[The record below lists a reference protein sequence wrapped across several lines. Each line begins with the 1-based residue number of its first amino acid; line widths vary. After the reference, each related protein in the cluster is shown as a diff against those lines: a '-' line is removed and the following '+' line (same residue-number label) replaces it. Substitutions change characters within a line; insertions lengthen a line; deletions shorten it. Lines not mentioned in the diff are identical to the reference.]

1 MLVLGAFGCGVF
13 KQDPEEVAH
22 AIKKAFAETSVK
34 RIIIAVPGND
44 NNYRVFKREFG
55 AQT

>member
-1 MLVLGAFGCGVF
+1 MDYSRQREYRRETAVNHT
-13 KQDPEEVAH
+13 KEVAQ

-44 NNYRVFKREFG
+44 NNYRVFKKHFG
-55 AQT
+55 A